1 MAITLSNG
9 NKITGFSSSG
19 SSGQTSTSGTV
30 YAAGG
35 EDILAKLL
43 QQLLAGGTPEQ
54 NKQRAARERE
64 IVDTR
69 DIRQDYSKQ
78 AAFADAAGLISQQ
91 QRLALE
97 ELVPS
102 INRAAEGAGTSA
114 GSMRALL
121 LQDAATKAAEAAS
134 AAGVKTAVD
143 YGQIAAGLS
152 NTLEALT
159 RPSNET
165 TDALLKALEISKG
178 SRSESKTKT
187 SGSGSSTGLNAA
199 NNGQRAWADLGGFAT
214 FGKDWAATAN
224 MFKV

>member
-9 NKITGFSSSG
+9 NKITNLISSG

-43 QQLLAGGTPEQ
+43 QQLLTGGTPEQ
-54 NKQRAARERE
+54 TRQRAARERE
-64 IVDTR
+64 VQDTR
-69 DIRQDYSKQ
+69 DIRQDYTKE

-97 ELVPS
+97 ELIPS

-159 RPSNET
+159 RPTNET

-178 SRSESKTKT
+178 TRSEQRSRSSAS
-187 SGSGSSTGLNAA
+187 SGGLSSG
-199 NNGQRAWADLGGFAT
+199 NNDQRKWTDLGGFAN
-214 FGKDWAATAN
+214 FGTEWAATTG
-224 MFKV
+224 MRKV